1 MKKALDKQA
10 NNKMLNNI
18 DTRQRKKALESINK
32 FSINFI
38 IKKLINTVNI
48 ARLILSKQ
56 AEWKG

>member
-32 FSINFI
+32 FSINFN